1 MQVNIKD
8 RQEVEATA
16 SVTVPANE
24 VDAAFAAVLRELSGQ
39 VRIPGFRPGKV
50 PPAML
55 EKRVG
60 SEALAQEVRD
70 RLIDSLYREA
80 LEEVE
85 LKPVSV
91 HFHSENPERGSE
103 WTFDIHMDLA
113 PEFSLPDLEEIVID
127 TPETEIGE
135 TEIAGATDRLR
146 QDNAT
151 LIPVEREVQEGD
163 VLTLET
169 VSDDGEPGS
178 TMPVDMDAVSDN
190 LKGQL
195 LGRNAGD
202 VVELDLNTPALEEE
216 EAAEG
221 DEAESESAAEPQV
234 DEEVATEAGL
244 AGSTTGD
251 EDEDDS
257 RLRKLTVRIVDVREK
272 ELPEADDDFARTL
285 GFEDWAEAAA
295 FIEKTLREQA
305 ETETLE
311 ARKEEFVG
319 KILAETPF
327 PVPRDMLN
335 RRRQYLLSN
344 LQADLA
350 ARGITMENYVKRL
363 EEREELEAF
372 EKDLTHSATEAV
384 RRDLVLERL
393 MLDRQTVFTDEEFQE
408 ALEEAAAEENVTVA
422 ALRRE
427 RGEEWERNY
436 RFLLQREKAL
446 EDAVRENLAAAAVAA
461 LG

>member
-8 RQEVEATA
+8 RQEVEATVE
-16 SVTVPANE
+16 VTVPANE
-24 VDAAFAAVLRELSGQ
+24 VDGAFTSVLRELSGQ

-60 SEALAQEVRD
+60 TEALAKEVKD

-80 LEEVE
+80 LEEAE
-85 LKPVSV
+85 LNPVSV
-91 HFHSENPERGSE
+91 HFHAEDPERGSE
-103 WTFDIHMDLA
+103 YKFDIHIDLA
-113 PEFSLPDLEEIVID
+113 PEFSLPDLEQIVID

-135 TEIAGATDRLR
+135 AEIEGATDRLR
-146 QDNAT
+146 EENAT
-151 LIPVEREVQEGD
+151 LLPVEREVQAGD

-169 VSDDGEPGS
+169 LPEGDEEEQGS
-178 TMPVDMDAVSDN
+178 TMPVDMNAVSPH
-190 LKGQL
+190 LAEQL
-195 LGRNAGD
+195 LGLKAGD
-202 VVELDLNTPALEEE
+202 TVELDLNNPETAEEE
-216 EAAEG
+216 EQEASEADGDEESVEVDEDVAAEASG
-221 DEAESESAAEPQV
+221 EA
-234 DEEVATEAGL
+234 DEEL
-244 AGSTTGD
+244 LST
-251 EDEDDS
+251 
-257 RLRKLTVRIVDVREK
+257 LKVRVSDVREK
-272 ELPEADDDFARTL
+272 ELPEADDEFAKTL
-285 GFEDWAEAAA
+285 GFENWDEARA
-295 FIEKTLREQA
+295 FIEKSLKEQA
-305 ETETLE
+305 EAETLE
-311 ARKEEFVG
+311 ARKEEFVN

-344 LQADLA
+344 LQNDLA
-350 ARGITMENYVKRL
+350 ARGVTMEDYVKRL
-363 EEREELEAF
+363 EEREELETF
-372 EKDLTHSATEAV
+372 EKDLTESATEAV

-408 ALEEAAAEENVTVA
+408 AVEEAAAEEGTSAA